1 MPIRISRAR
10 YSALVAVS
18 LWFVAACAPTPVAP
32 GAEAPSSMQP
42 EALLAQADA
51 ALERGELPQAARA
64 YREAAQR
71 SADEAVAEQATRA
84 AYDAYQ
90 LQETALAAERW
101 LQLNPTS
108 ENAHRYAGIAALKL
122 HRLDEAERQF
132 ASLLETVY
140 ISPAAGFLA
149 LLPVI
154 SDEGVPTDVM
164 ELFRRLSAR
173 HAEVAEGYY
182 ALGSAALRADNFA
195 VARTAAQASVAKA
208 PYWKPAKLLL
218 ARTVIASGQEEEGLA
233 LARDLVMAPKSDIAE
248 HLEYALLLAATGR
261 DEEAR
266 ALLTP
271 YTSGQTVIP
280 GAVRAL
286 GALELEAGNLDA
298 ATVQFENLLATGS
311 QSYEALY
318 YLGVIAERR
327 QDLDRAV
334 RYYSR
339 VAGGAYS
346 LPAQQRVAR
355 IKADQ
360 SGIEAGLAHLDEVAR
375 AQPQLAPDVVAAKAA
390 LLSLHGEDKRAAQ
403 VFDQG
408 LARYPDA
415 MELRLNRVFFYE
427 RTGREDAAI
436 RDLRALLAQRP
447 GDAHVQNALGYTL
460 ADHNRD
466 LAEARQLI
474 TAALAQTPDNA
485 ATLDS
490 MGWLLFRE
498 GKLAEALD
506 HLQRANKAG
515 ADPEIDLHIGEVQW
529 SMGDQA
535 AARATWQAA
544 LEKAPDNV
552 KLRKRLER
560 AGP

>member
-1 MPIRISRAR
+1 
-10 YSALVAVS
+10 
-18 LWFVAACAPTPVAP
+18 
-32 GAEAPSSMQP
+32 MQP

-71 SADEAVAEQATRA
+71 SDDEAVAEQATRA

-218 ARTVIASGQEEEGLA
+218 ARAVIASGQEEEGLA
-233 LARDLVMAPKSDIAE
+233 LARDLVMEPKSGIAE

-466 LAEARQLI
+466 LGEARQLI

-535 AARATWQAA
+535 AARATWKAA

-552 KLRKRLER
+552 NLRKRLER